1 MPTFLSAPRIDFL
14 FLIFLGKNN
23 MTKLRNEKERIAMI
37 RWNIFPS
44 GSSDGD
50 TIVENL
56 EKENFSL

>member
-1 MPTFLSAPRIDFL
+1 
-14 FLIFLGKNN
+14 